1 MTQFEHLELI
11 YNQFFNLADEIQEL
25 IEKED
30 YSEAIVKLKYK
41 DKLIKKLF
49 STKKTVKFTDEEA
62 QKVLAIEQKIK
73 EKEQSNI
80 ERLMG
85 LQGTIGAELRS
96 NRKKIKVNS
105 AYEIPSDERSGSMLD
120 VSE

>member
-49 STKKTVKFTDEEA
+49 NTKKTVKFTDEEA

-85 LQGTIGAELRS
+85 LQGTVGAELRS